1 MKKSIFSLLFVMFVC
16 VCTQA
21 QAQETAK
28 EKAQAALYA
37 KLLKMYAG
45 SRPMTLQ
52 WLNESNTKKAKSGKV
67 ITKVEQGSPV
77 LSMKGEQRKN
87 DTDFLVIDGTMQPI
101 SATEFLFT
109 GTITTKVSYLNEGKE
124 CVKEG
129 NFTFKKYPGRAFY
142 RLQEKDNCSGEVNY
156 VDIF

>member
-1 MKKSIFSLLFVMFVC
+1 MFVS
-16 VCTQA
+16 VQMQA
-21 QAQETAK
+21 QTAQEKAKTA
-28 EKAQAALYA
+28 AYQN
-37 KLLKMYAG
+37 LLKMYTG
-45 SRPMTLQ
+45 NRIMTLQ
-52 WLNESNTKKAKSGKV
+52 WLNESATKKAKSGKV
-67 ITKVEQGSPV
+67 ITKAEAGSPV
-77 LSMKGEQRKN
+77 LSMKGEQRKDDDN
-87 DTDFLVIDGTMQPI
+87 FLTIDGTMQPV

-142 RLQEKDNCSGEVNY
+142 RLQEKDNCSGQVNY